1 MKLISKIAAF
11 ARFREKFQGKVA
23 FVPTMGALHTGHAE
37 LIRRARRLAGR
48 DGAVVVSV
56 FVNPLQFGPNEDFE
70 RYPRPLD
77 QDIAVCREMG
87 ADVIF
92 HPAPGEMY
100 PGGET
105 VFVEENKLSAGLCG
119 RSRPGHFRGVCTV
132 VAKLFNIVRPHLAVF
147 GEKDYQQ
154 LAIIRQMTR
163 DLNFPI
169 KIVGAP
175 TVREADG
182 LAISS
187 RNRYLSAEERASAP
201 AIRKA
206 LLAVRAAHLDGE
218 KSAAKLLK
226 IAGKTIRPAK
236 GARIDYIEIVDAAN
250 LAPLKRVEGKAVI
263 AAAVFFGTTRLID
276 NLALN

>member
-1 MKLISKIAAF
+1 MKLISTIATF
-11 ARFREKFQGKVA
+11 ARLREKAQGKVA
-23 FVPTMGALHTGHAE
+23 FVPTMGALHSGHAE
-37 LIRRARRLAGR
+37 LICRARRVAGKE
-48 DGAVVVSV
+48 GMVVVSI

-77 QDIAVCREMG
+77 QDVSLCREMG
-87 ADVIF
+87 TDVIF
-92 HPAPGEMY
+92 HPPPGEMY
-100 PGGET
+100 PGNET
-105 VFVEENKLSAGLCG
+105 VYVEENALSLGLCG

-175 TVREADG
+175 TVRERDG

-187 RNRYLSAEERASAP
+187 RNRYLSAEERAQAP
-201 AIRKA
+201 SIRKA
-206 LLAVRAAHLDGE
+206 LLAVRQAHRDGE
-218 KSAAKLLK
+218 RSAAKLLK
-226 IAGKTIRPAK
+226 VAEKIIRSAK
-236 GARIDYIEIVDAAN
+236 GSRIDYIEIVDAVS
-250 LAPLKRVEGKAVI
+250 LAPLQRVENKAVI
-263 AAAVFFGTTRLID
+263 AAAVFFGATRLID